1 MALTNLQKQLVS
13 EVLQREL
20 ARLEQENQ
28 GTGWAWLMN
37 NVVLETAAARKAEIL
52 ALVDAEKAIR
62 LAQKAERPNLVTQ
75 ADANDDEAVTLIEA
89 TKAGL

>member
-1 MALTNLQKQLVS
+1 MALTNLQRRLVT
-13 EVLQREL
+13 ELIQREF
-20 ARLEQENQ
+20 AKLEQEAQ
-28 GTGWAWLMN
+28 GTGWDWMMES
-37 NVVLETAAARKAEIL
+37 VVLATPTARKAEIL
-52 ALVDAEKAIR
+52 GLADAEKAIR